1 MTVILKIIQIFQFF
15 ILINISRKN
24 EEWLRQ
30 QNQSDKHDEMKEK
43 MMKSGMLPRGQS
55 ELKLRVG

>member
-55 ELKLRVG
+55 ELELIQ

>member
-1 MTVILKIIQIFQFF
+1 MKF
-15 ILINISRKN
+15 SRKN

-55 ELKLRVG
+55 EFELFQ

>member
-1 MTVILKIIQIFQFF
+1 MTGILKIIQIFQFF

-55 ELKLRVG
+55 ELELIQ

>member
-55 ELKLRVG
+55 ELKFIQ

>member
-55 ELKLRVG
+55 ELKN

>member
-1 MTVILKIIQIFQFF
+1 MTGILKIIQIFQFF

-55 ELKLRVG
+55 ELDF